1 MPRRRRDVR
10 LGQGREAGRRRALSE
25 LVAEG
30 QLSLD
35 DALAEAERILWRSA
49 TEIYGIDPV
58 AQMKRLGG

>member
-1 MPRRRRDVR
+1 MYGSVKAAK
-10 LGQGREAGRRRALSE
+10 QVVARALGE
-25 LVAEG
+25 LVTEG

-49 TEIYGIDPV
+49 TEIYGIDPS